1 MAASETPSKIE
12 TETATAPEPTV
23 LAAVAERSR
32 AAIERGTDRL
42 LERRRPAWP
51 LASIRIMYGVVLL
64 GWTVTMSFDAMD
76 LLGSDALVPS
86 RFATQ
91 GRWRWFELDSTAA
104 SWAAMILLGL
114 AAIAIIVGWRPTLW
128 FLMAFILLVAVQRR
142 NPVILNSGDL
152 VIRNFA
158 LLLAL
163 CPTGAALSV
172 DRLRRHGRAAL
183 RTAPLVAPW
192 GLRLLQLQ
200 MMVIYFF
207 AFWSKSGDLWRDG
220 TAVSTVLR
228 IGDLTRFDVPDWLT
242 ANVLIIAVFTWGALF
257 IEVGLAFLLWAKP
270 LRPVLIVLGI
280 SLHLFIDVFIVVGF
294 FGPLMITGLVAF
306 ADADWIDRVASR
318 VADRFSRRRSQS
330 RRTLTT

>member
-1 MAASETPSKIE
+1 VDTLM
-12 TETATAPEPTV
+12 
-23 LAAVAERSR
+23 R
-32 AAIERGTDRL
+32 AIHAGIDRL

-51 LASIRIMYGVVLL
+51 LALIRIMYGFVLL
-64 GWTVTMSFDAMD
+64 GWTVTLALDAHD

-86 RFATQ
+86 SFATQ
-91 GRWRWFELDSTAA
+91 GRWRWFDLDSTGAIWVA
-104 SWAAMILLGL
+104 LIALGL

-128 FLMAFILLVAVQRR
+128 FLLAFVLLVAVQRR
-142 NPVILNSGDL
+142 NTVILNSGDL

-172 DRLRRHGRAAL
+172 DRWRRHGRAAL

-200 MMVIYFF
+200 VMVIYFF
-207 AFWSKSGDLWRDG
+207 AFWSKSGDLWRVG
-220 TAVSTVLR
+220 TAVSTVFR
-228 IGDLTRFDVPDWLT
+228 IDDLTRFDVPDWL
-242 ANVLIIAVFTWGALF
+242 AESVLIIAVFTWGALF

-294 FGPLMITGLVAF
+294 FGPLMVTGLMAF
-306 ADADWIDRVASR
+306 TDAYWIDRVIDR
-318 VADRFSRRRSQS
+318 VVERFGRRRSQS
-330 RRTLTT
+330 RHTLAT

>member
-1 MAASETPSKIE
+1 MAGAETPSK
-12 TETATAPEPTV
+12 TKTARGQTSLSPI
-23 LAAVAERSR
+23 LLRSS

-42 LERRRPAWP
+42 LQRRRPAWP
-51 LASIRIMYGVVLL
+51 LAVIRVMYGVILL
-64 GWTVTMSFDAMD
+64 GWTITMSFDAED
-76 LLGSDALVPS
+76 LLGSDALTPS

-91 GRWRWFELDSTAA
+91 GRWRWFDLDSTGAIWVA
-104 SWAAMILLGL
+104 L
-114 AAIAIIVGWRPTLW
+114 AALALAAVAIIVGWRPTLW
-128 FLMAFILLVAVQRR
+128 FLLAFILLVAVQRR

-172 DRLRRHGRAAL
+172 DRWRRHGRSAL

-220 TAVSTVLR
+220 TAVSTALR

-242 ANVLIIAVFTWGALF
+242 GNVLIIAVFTWGALL
-257 IEVGLAFLLWAKP
+257 IEVGLAFLLWVRP

-280 SLHLFIDVFIVVGF
+280 SLHLFIDLFIVVGF
-294 FGPLMITGLVAF
+294 FGPLMVTGLMAF
-306 ADADWIDRVASR
+306 SDANWIDRVVDR
-318 VADRFSRRRSQS
+318 VAGRFRP
-330 RRTLTT
+330 RRTLQT

>member
-1 MAASETPSKIE
+1 M
-12 TETATAPEPTV
+12 
-23 LAAVAERSR
+23 R
-32 AAIERGTDRL
+32 AIHAGIDRL

-51 LASIRIMYGVVLL
+51 LAIIRIMYGFVLL
-64 GWTVTMSFDAMD
+64 GWTVTLSLDAKD

-91 GRWRWFELDSTAA
+91 GRWRWFDLDSAGA
-104 SWAAMILLGL
+104 IWVALIALGL

-128 FLMAFILLVAVQRR
+128 FLLAFVLLVAVQRR

-152 VIRNFA
+152 LIRNFA

-163 CPTGAALSV
+163 SPTGAALSV
-172 DRLRRHGRAAL
+172 DRWRRHGRAAL

-200 MMVIYFF
+200 VMVIYFF
-207 AFWSKSGDLWRDG
+207 AFWSKSGDLWRGG
-220 TAVSTVLR
+220 TAVSTVFR
-228 IGDLTRFDVPDWLT
+228 IGDLTRFDVPDWL
-242 ANVLIIAVFTWGALF
+242 AGSVLIIAVFTWGALF

-294 FGPLMITGLVAF
+294 FGPLMVTGLMAF
-306 ADADWIDRVASR
+306 TDAYWIDRVI
-318 VADRFSRRRSQS
+318 DRAAERSGRRRSQS
-330 RRTLTT
+330 RHTLAT